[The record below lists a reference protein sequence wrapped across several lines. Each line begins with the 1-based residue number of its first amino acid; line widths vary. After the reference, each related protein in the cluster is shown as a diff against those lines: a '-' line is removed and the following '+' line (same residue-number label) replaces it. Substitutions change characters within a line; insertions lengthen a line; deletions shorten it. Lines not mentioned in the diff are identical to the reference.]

1 MKTMRDHFSGR
12 FTCRGLLLLT
22 AMTFS
27 VPGRA
32 EQDAVTMVDTPAA
45 MAIAAGDLDGDGRAD
60 IALIEAS
67 LQKTDASGPL
77 YDLHL
82 HFQKDGKFSVPAD
95 KTIALGATLPSGLA
109 IGDFDGDGRDD
120 IAVGLR
126 GARTFSL
133 FLGADGHSQEIRSR
147 YGNDSGAGGLSV
159 GRVNASGLADFFTG
173 AAWRQWRGKE
183 QFGEAYFSGPERNDN
198 WRSTLAD
205 LDRNG
210 TDDVIFTTYWSG
222 SLTVPANN
230 RIRIFYG
237 PFLKMML
244 LQATDAAHVVTLDT
258 PFMAGDKPLLGQ
270 VMVGDLNDDDQ
281 LDLVVPAAGQTLV
294 YFQNSPTGFSDG
306 ATPSLVLDDVTPL
319 LVTDLDGDRLCD
331 LAFLP
336 TKEAGITL
344 WLQQKDR
351 PLIGAGQ
358 SVFRTIPLP
367 RKVVAAAAGDVDGDG
382 RPEMIAALAGGG
394 VALVTPQRQ

>member
-1 MKTMRDHFSGR
+1 MRDHFRGR

-147 YGNDSGAGGLSV
+147 YGNDSGA
-159 GRVNASGLADFFTG
+159 
-173 AAWRQWRGKE
+173 AWRQWRGKE

-281 LDLVVPAAGQTLV
+281 LDLVVPAPGQTLV

-306 ATPSLVLDDVTPL
+306 ATPSLILDDVTPL
-319 LVTDLDGDRLCD
+319 LVTDLNGDKLCD
-331 LAFLP
+331 VAFLP

-358 SVFRTIPLP
+358 SAFRTIPLP

-394 VALVTPQRQ
+394 VAVVLPQRQ

>member
-205 LDRNG
+205 VDRNG
-210 TDDVIFTTYWSG
+210 TDDVVFTTYWSG
-222 SLTVPANN
+222 SLSVPANN

-237 PFLKMML
+237 PFLKMMV
-244 LQATDAAHVVTLDT
+244 LQATDAAQVVTLDT

-270 VMVGDLNDDDQ
+270 VIVGDLNDDDQ
-281 LDLVVPAAGQTLV
+281 LDLVVPAPGQTLV

-306 ATPSLVLDDVTPL
+306 ATPSLILDDVTPL
-319 LVTDLDGDRLCD
+319 LVTDLNGDKLCD
-331 LAFLP
+331 VAFLP
-336 TKEAGITL
+336 TNEAGITI
-344 WLQQKDR
+344 WLQRKDH
-351 PLIGAGQ
+351 PLIDPGQ
-358 SVFRTIPLP
+358 AAFRTIPLP
-367 RKVVAAAAGDVDGDG
+367 RKVVAAAAADVDGDG

-394 VALVTPQRQ
+394 VAVVLPQRQ